1 MREFWHSF
9 KEVITAIIPVVVII
23 FILSLVFAPFDRELL
38 ISFIGGTVMMV
49 FGMALFLFGAN
60 FSMMQ
65 VGSRVGSYL
74 IQKRNIWFLVLV
86 TFIIGIVITVAE
98 PDVQV
103 LAIQV
108 SEVSKGSIEKMVLV
122 SWVGLGVGIF
132 TVLGILRIIF
142 QWKLMTILLSGYA
155 LVFAT
160 AIFSSPTF
168 IPVAFDSGGVTT
180 GPITVPFILALA
192 SGVTSVIR
200 TKAGANDSF
209 GLVGLASIG
218 PVMAVL
224 ILGLI
229 YR

>member
-1 MREFWHSF
+1 MRELWHSF
-9 KEVITAIIPVVVII
+9 REVIMAILPAVVII
-23 FILSLVFAPFDRELL
+23 FILSLIFAPFEKDLL
-38 ISFIGGTVMMV
+38 TAFIGGTVMMV
-49 FGMALFLFGAN
+49 LGMALFLFGAN

-65 VGSRVGSYL
+65 VGSKVGSYL
-74 IQKRNIWFLVLV
+74 IQKRNIWFLVVV
-86 TFIIGIVITVAE
+86 TFIIGVVITVAE

-108 SEVSKGSIEKMVLV
+108 AEVSQGSIEKMVLV
-122 SWVGLGVGIF
+122 GWVGLGVGLF

-142 QWKLMTILLSGYA
+142 QWKLITMLISGYA
-155 LVFAT
+155 LVFAI
-160 AIFSSPTF
+160 AIFSGASF

-192 SGVTSVIR
+192 TGVTSVIR
-200 TKAGANDSF
+200 TKAGADDSF

-229 YR
+229 YK